1 MSLALLV
8 TTDSFVQFVHTEDP
22 AVDPHN
28 PKWSGWIKATDA
40 TCKKG
45 ATLVTMGPLNG
56 EQRLN
61 HQFTNGVPARVYLS
75 CDYGIQKVEE
85 DGKELRAG
93 PWCRNILPNWA
104 MQIHFT
110 VKALTLGE
118 TLPAYEIDEDE
129 PAAEEAV
136 NGETDGFP
144 ATTASA

>member
-28 PKWSGWIKATDA
+28 PKWDGWIKSTDA

-45 ATLVTMGPLNG
+45 ATMATMGPLNG

-61 HQFTNGVPARVYLS
+61 HQFTRGVPARVYLS
-75 CDYGIQKVEE
+75 CDYGLQKVEQ
-85 DGKELRAG
+85 DGKEMRPG

-104 MQIHFT
+104 IQMHNTIQ
-110 VKALTLGE
+110 ALTLGGD
-118 TLPAYEIDEDE
+118 LPAYEIEDE
-129 PAAEEAV
+129 PAAEEAAD
-136 NGETDGFP
+136 GEADGFP
-144 ATTASA
+144 APTSTA